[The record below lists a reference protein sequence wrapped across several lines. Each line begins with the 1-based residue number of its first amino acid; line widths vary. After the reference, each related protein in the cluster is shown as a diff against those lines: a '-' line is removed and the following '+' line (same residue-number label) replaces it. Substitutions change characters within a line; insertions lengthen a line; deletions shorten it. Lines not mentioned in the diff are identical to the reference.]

1 VVPFGATAVKERN
14 TVFGIERPKYADVY
28 KNATS
33 MKATNAGI
41 PFEFYG
47 ISELA
52 VRYDEIRTDHAEP
65 VSVRGNVYYDEASIL
80 KNTKLVK
87 GLPSLSSDREAPTG
101 YKTLTLLNADNSIV
115 SFTTDHA
122 YAHSDLN
129 ASGNG
134 TKFGKIYYN
143 NDAGT
148 VQLFHIYV
156 PIAVKYNWGN
166 IAWDDRMTDNAW
178 PRTKLDN
185 DYTQKVWAVI
195 TVNATHK
202 K

>member
-1 VVPFGATAVKERN
+1 V
-14 TVFGIERPKYADVY
+14 
-28 KNATS
+28 
-33 MKATNAGI
+33 
-41 PFEFYG
+41 
-47 ISELA
+47 
-52 VRYDEIRTDHAEP
+52 
-65 VSVRGNVYYDEASIL
+65 
-80 KNTKLVK
+80 
-87 GLPSLSSDREAPTG
+87 
-101 YKTLTLLNADNSIV
+101 LNADGSIV
-115 SFTTDHA
+115 PFATAHA
-122 YAHSDLN
+122 WAHSDLN

-166 IAWDDRMTDNAW
+166 IAWDDRVNDNADGT
-178 PRTKLDN
+178 RKLNN

>member
-1 VVPFGATAVKERN
+1 V
-14 TVFGIERPKYADVY
+14 
-28 KNATS
+28 
-33 MKATNAGI
+33 
-41 PFEFYG
+41 
-47 ISELA
+47 
-52 VRYDEIRTDHAEP
+52 
-65 VSVRGNVYYDEASIL
+65 
-80 KNTKLVK
+80 
-87 GLPSLSSDREAPTG
+87 
-101 YKTLTLLNADNSIV
+101 LNADGSIV
-115 SFTTDHA
+115 PFATAHA
-122 YAHSDLN
+122 WAHSDLN

-166 IAWDDRMTDNAW
+166 IAWDDRLNDAAGA
-178 PRTKLDN
+178 KLND